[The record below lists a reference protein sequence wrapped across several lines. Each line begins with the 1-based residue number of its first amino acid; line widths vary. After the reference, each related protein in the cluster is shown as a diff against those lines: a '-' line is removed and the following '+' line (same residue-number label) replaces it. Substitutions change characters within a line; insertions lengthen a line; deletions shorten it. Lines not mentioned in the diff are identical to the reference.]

1 MMNTTPFLPSPET
14 TLVIVLGAS
23 EWPFT
28 EEFRASGAF
37 KNAASK
43 LTDYFLHT
51 FGLPQKNLLWLFDTP
66 LNALDI
72 DKEICRHLDAFADQ
86 ARDVLIY
93 YTGHGGLTDD
103 RKGLYLVIRDTQEHD
118 PENSSL
124 RLKSLAKTLK
134 AKARHLR
141 HFYILDCCF
150 AASGQGVLQG
160 TSVSNELFRKT
171 LENEEISLQ
180 GYAGLFSS
188 GKDEVSVILPTD
200 KNTYFTEALLGV
212 LLEGVPDPKPFLFL
226 KDVYM
231 PLEDRLLRLFKY
243 YRRQYPRTQKP
254 PKPQLYAGDVASL
267 PFFPNLWT
275 REGQTSSL
283 ERAHTSSRLEEERR
297 PRQLSL
303 SPAPPLVRSHR
314 HPNVPKVL
322 ITFFFLL
329 VLLGGG
335 TTLFFVQRQR
345 QYVQITP
352 TFARIST
359 AYDAFV
365 AKNGIQFGFTP
376 SHTRVNPF
384 EHGLSPSTVP
394 HLKLAWTAFAGLSTD
409 SSPVIANG
417 IVYIG
422 SYYGS
427 LYAFDAVTGKSKWV
441 APTGNLIKWS
451 SPAVADGTV
460 YIGSDDGKLYAFNA
474 ASGRQLWASPTGK
487 AIDSSSTVVNGVV
500 YIGSEDGKLYA
511 FNAMTGAQLWATP
524 TGGPISTSSPAVANG
539 VVYIGS
545 EDLKLHAFNATTGTQ
560 LWVSAQTSSYV
571 DSSPAVVNGVVYV
584 GSDDDYLYAFDAA
597 TGEGKWVSAQTGG
610 SIISSPAV
618 VNGVVYVGSTD
629 GKLYAFDAVTG
640 RQLWVAPT
648 GKDIWSSPIVANGV
662 VYVGSYDNKLYAF
675 NATTGK
681 QLWASPPTDYY
692 LGSSPTVANGMVYVG
707 SERGKLYAFSLV

>member
-1 MMNTTPFLPSPET
+1 MKNTAPSLPSPET

-23 EWPFT
+23 RWPYNEDFH
-28 EEFRASGAF
+28 ASDAF
-37 KNAASK
+37 KHAASK
-43 LTDYFLHT
+43 LKSYFVDT
-51 FGLPQKNLLWLFDTP
+51 FGLPQENLLWLFDTS

-72 DKEICRHLDAFADQ
+72 DKEICKHLDTFADQ
-86 ARDVLIY
+86 ARDVLVY

-103 RKGLYLVIRDTQEHD
+103 RRGLYLAIRETQEHD

-160 TSVSNELFRKT
+160 TSVSNELFKKT
-171 LENEEISLQ
+171 LEDEEISLQ

-188 GKDEVSVILPTD
+188 GKDEVSVILPTHE
-200 KNTYFTEALLGV
+200 NTYFTEALLGV
-212 LLEGVPDPKPFLFL
+212 LLDGVSHPKRFLSF

-231 PLEDRLLRLFKY
+231 LFEDRLLHL
-243 YRRQYPRTQKP
+243 YRQYRSQYPRTQKP
-254 PKPQLYAGDVASL
+254 PKPQLYAGDVASI
-267 PFFPNLWT
+267 PFFPNLQAQ
-275 REGQTSSL
+275 EGQRSSL
-283 ERAHTSSRLEEERR
+283 ERAHTLRRLEEETR
-297 PRQLSL
+297 PLQPSL
-303 SPAPPLVRSHR
+303 SPAPTSVHSRR
-314 HPNVPKVL
+314 QPNVLKVL
-322 ITFFFLL
+322 ITLFCLF

-335 TTLFFVQRQR
+335 TALFFVQRQR
-345 QYVQITP
+345 QYVQTTP
-352 TFARIST
+352 TSARISS

-365 AKNGIQFGFTP
+365 VRNGIQFGFNP

-384 EHGLSPSTVP
+384 EHSLSPSTVP

-409 SSPVIANG
+409 SSPVVANG

-451 SPAVADGTV
+451 SPAVANGVV

-474 ASGRQLWASPTGK
+474 ATGRQLWATPTGK
-487 AIDSSSTVVNGVV
+487 AIDSSPTVVNGVV
-500 YIGSEDGKLYA
+500 YIGSTDGKLYA
-511 FNAMTGAQLWATP
+511 FNATTGKQLWATP
-524 TGGPISTSSPAVANG
+524 TGGPITSSSPAVANG

-560 LWVSAQTSSYV
+560 LWVSAQTSS
-571 DSSPAVVNGVVYV
+571 DIESSPAVVNGVVYV

-597 TGEGKWVSAQTGG
+597 TGEGKWVSAQTGS

-640 RQLWVAPT
+640 SQLWVAPT
-648 GKDIWSSPIVANGV
+648 GNYIWSSPTVANGV
-662 VYVGSYDNKLYAF
+662 VYVGSDDDKLYAF
-675 NATTGK
+675 NAATGK
-681 QLWASPPTDYY
+681 QLWVSPPTDYI
-692 LGSSPTVANGMVYVG
+692 LESSPAVANGMVYVG
-707 SERGKLYAFSLV
+707 SGRGKLYAFSLV